1 MAKTSPF
8 GRKLSAAEAEAFLG
22 GDTMNLVRQELM
34 LVMLDRLGGE
44 VTIPVAE
51 IDATGRFTMT
61 MDVDQFAGTFTLKL
75 GKKQ

>member
-1 MAKTSPF
+1 MSVGP
-8 GRKLSAAEAEAFLG
+8 GRTLNAAEAEAYLG
-22 GDTMNLVRQELM
+22 GDFMALFRQQLM

-51 IDATGRFTMT
+51 VDATGRFTMS
-61 MDVDQFAGTFTLKL
+61 MDVNQLAGTFTLKL